1 MKLSKERLVKIASWR
16 ETYGSGHNVVIPAEE
31 AEAMAR
37 ELLKKDIQSQP
48 VYQERRYQFIGKKQ
62 LEYWADIDRSTFNYL
77 PKSERRIICIMGQED

>member
-1 MKLSKERLVKIASWR
+1 MKLSKERLIKIASWR

-31 AEAMAR
+31 AEAMAH